1 MQKIL
6 AKSFPNKIF
15 GLWLNTSTQRM
26 HTNRKAFQIGNR
38 LFFFGMF
45 FHCLKASAM
54 FLSRGRIAWRFN
66 YAAETFPLS
75 INHRELARKK
85 YAHALFIHT
94 TLSCNDRV
102 LLRSAHLM

>member
-15 GLWLNTSTQRM
+15 ELWLNASTQRM

-38 LFFFGMF
+38 LFFGMF

-54 FLSRGRIAWRFN
+54 FLSRERIAWRFN

-75 INHRELARKK
+75 INHRVGAKK
-85 YAHALFIHT
+85 ICACVIHAHDF
-94 TLSCNDRV
+94 V
-102 LLRSAHLM
+102 LQRPASP